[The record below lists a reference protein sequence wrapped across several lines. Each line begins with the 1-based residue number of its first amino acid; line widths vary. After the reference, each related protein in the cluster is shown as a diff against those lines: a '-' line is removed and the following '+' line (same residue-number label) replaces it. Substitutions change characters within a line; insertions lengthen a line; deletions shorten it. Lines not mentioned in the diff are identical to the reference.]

1 MTGGPV
7 NSGEKLNNLRI
18 LPGYPYIH
26 DRLATATT
34 QGPNHPMRFTP
45 QFLEELRAR
54 LPVSEVVGR
63 RVKLKKAGREFKG
76 LSPFQQEKSPSF
88 TVNDQ
93 KGFYHDFSSGKHGD
107 IISFLMETE
116 GVGFTEAVE
125 RLASMAGMALPAATP
140 DAARHEQRRKTLHD
154 VMELAAKFFADT
166 LASRNGAKARGYLG
180 DRAITPATQL
190 QFRLGYAPPD
200 RFALKEYLGAQG
212 ISTEDMVEAG
222 LLVSGED
229 KPVPFDRFRD
239 RVMFPITDARGR
251 VIAFGGRALEKD
263 VPAKYLNSPETPLFH
278 KGDNLYNLSTARQ
291 ATHNGSPLIVVEG
304 YVDVIA
310 MVTAGFGGAVAPLG
324 TALTENQLALLWKM
338 ADEPILCF
346 DGDRAGQKAA
356 YRAADL
362 ALPALL
368 PGKSLRFA
376 LLPEGQDPD
385 DLARSGGRGAIEE
398 VISAARPLV
407 DMLWSREIEGGSFA
421 TPERRAALEARI
433 NELANGIRDEVLRRY
448 YRQDLLDRLQ
458 RMFAPEGGRGGYAKG
473 NFRRG
478 GASESGRGFAP
489 RSGFSQGQA
498 GRFAP
503 RGGRGPGAGGPPAI
517 ASGPYQAAS
526 PQMATSPIMRGQRSA
541 MSRREALILQSL
553 INHPWLLHDHLE
565 EVAMLELAHP
575 EATKLRA
582 GIITAFANDH
592 HHSPDVEEQA
602 EKMRADLEAR
612 GLSEVLQR
620 VERAITTSAV
630 WGTKP
635 GAAREDVLATWQQ
648 LVVLHQKTHALLREK
663 KDAELALGDESNES
677 NLAWLKDV
685 SARLESLDGTEALI
699 EGFGELSG
707 RFRKSV

>member
-1 MTGGPV
+1 
-7 NSGEKLNNLRI
+7 
-18 LPGYPYIH
+18 
-26 DRLATATT
+26 
-34 QGPNHPMRFTP
+34 MRFTP

-76 LSPFQQEKSPSF
+76 LSPFQQEKTPSF

-93 KGFYHDFSSGKHGD
+93 KQFYHDFSTGKHGNIFD
-107 IISFLMETE
+107 FVMETE
-116 GVGFTEAVE
+116 GVSFPEAVE
-125 RLASMAGMALPAATP
+125 RLAAMAGLPLPVATP
-140 DAARHEQRRKTLHD
+140 DAARHEQRRRTLYD
-154 VMELAAKFFADT
+154 VVELAAKFFADT

-190 QFRLGYAPPD
+190 QFRLGYALPD
-200 RFALKEYLGAQG
+200 RFALKEHLGAQG
-212 ISTEDMVEAG
+212 ISTDDMVEAG
-222 LLVSGED
+222 LLVGGD
-229 KPVPFDRFRD
+229 DIPVPYDRFRD

-278 KGDNLYNLSTARQ
+278 KGDNLYNLATARQ
-291 ATHNGSPLIVVEG
+291 AAHDGSPLIVVEG

-310 MVTAGFGGAVAPLG
+310 MVTAGFAGAVAPLG
-324 TALTENQLALLWKM
+324 TALTENQLALLWRM

-362 ALPALL
+362 ALPNLA

-385 DLARSGGRGAIEE
+385 DLARAGGRMAIEE
-398 VISAARPLV
+398 VISAARPLA
-407 DMLWSREIEGGSFA
+407 DMIWSREIEGGTFA
-421 TPERRAALEARI
+421 TPERRAALEAKI
-433 NELANGIRDEVLRRY
+433 NELSNGIRDEVVRRY
-448 YRQDLLDRLQ
+448 YRQDLAERLQ
-458 RMFAPEGGRGGYAKG
+458 RTFAPDTGRGGYGRGGFVARRG
-473 NFRRG
+473 ESPRAFVPRG
-478 GASESGRGFAP
+478 GAP
-489 RSGFSQGQA
+489 A

-503 RGGRGPGAGGPPAI
+503 RGGRPAGTASGI
-517 ASGPYQAAS
+517 APGPYQAAS
-526 PQMATSPIMRGQRSA
+526 PQLATSPIMRGQRSA

-565 EVAMLELAHP
+565 EVAALELAHA
-575 EATKLRA
+575 EANKLRA
-582 GIITAFANDH
+582 GIIAAFANDH
-592 HHSPDVEEQA
+592 HHSPDAEEAA

-612 GLSEVLQR
+612 GLGEILQR

-630 WGTKP
+630 WGTRP

-663 KDAELALGDESNES
+663 RDAEMALGEEPSEA

-685 SARLESLDGTEALI
+685 GARLESLDGTEALI